1 MLNFEYF
8 KLCFEVVIESFQL
21 DELTENIMII
31 DINKEC
37 KGQKPCS
44 STAWYLLVRPTETF
58 VTIKLSKTKTNVG
71 MTPHKW
77 TAQGVFGRIV

>member
-1 MLNFEYF
+1 M

-37 KGQKPCS
+37 KGQEPCS
-44 STAWYLLVRPTETF
+44 SATWYFLVFPTETF
-58 VTIKLSKTKTNVG
+58 VTIKLSKTKTSAG

-77 TAQGVFGRIV
+77 TAQSLSFLSLDL